1 MVDENPTALYYTS
14 RVRTAVRIADHDH
27 HYTRDREIWA
37 GGGGG
42 VKQSK
47 EKKEQTEQRYN
58 SSSTLEYPP

>member
-42 VKQSK
+42 GGGGK
-47 EKKEQTEQRYN
+47 TEQGEKGANRA
-58 SSSTLEYPP
+58 TIQQ